1 MHIISK
7 SVRLNSRELGWCCF
21 ECSDIFRNHYL
32 YESYQS
38 GGCRSLFFQI
48 PVASDF
54 QGVRVHIRSLLPS
67 HFCPIEFPLS
77 GPLCSGSTLHGEF
90 YLALYL
96 VSALSFPV

>member
-1 MHIISK
+1 MHVISK
-7 SVRLNSRELGWCCF
+7 SIRLNCRELGCCCF
-21 ECSDIFRNHYL
+21 EWTDIFRNHYL

-67 HFCPIEFPLS
+67 HLCPIEFPLT
-77 GPLCSGSTLHGEF
+77 GQLCSGPALHGGF
-90 YLALYL
+90 YLALHL
-96 VSALSFPV
+96 VSAISFPV